1 MNRRNNLCN
10 AQNVNQPISVKTARR
25 KENRITFV
33 SNVVVNSLISMNRTL
48 GYSESIKR
56 DCLKMY
62 VNGMGL
68 RAIERVKG
76 VHHTTVINWVKQVGK
91 LLPDVYDPEVIPEV
105 GELDE
110 LQTYVKKN
118 RQNLVLDSG

>member
-1 MNRRNNLCN
+1 MQ
-10 AQNVNQPISVKTARR
+10 ANVNQPISVKTARR

-33 SNVVVNSLISMNRTL
+33 SNVVVNSSISMNPTL
-48 GYSESIKR
+48 GYGEAIKR

-76 VHHTTVINWVKQVGK
+76 VHHTERNKLGKTSRKTVTRG
-91 LLPDVYDPEVIPEV
+91 L
-105 GELDE
+105 
-110 LQTYVKKN
+110 
-118 RQNLVLDSG
+118 

>member
-33 SNVVVNSLISMNRTL
+33 STVVVNSSISMNPTL

-91 LLPDVYDPEVIPEV
+91 LLPDVYDPEVLPEV
-105 GELDE
+105 GEIDE

-118 RQNLVLDSG
+118 RQDRVVDSG